1 MNKNFMIFAVSFLAT
16 FYTSMFLN
24 SVHAKEAPKKDELP
38 ICDTRE
44 NTIKTLTGQK
54 YFPLLNMTNKE
65 NVIETIWVSGQS
77 IAITA
82 TPPKTQANAEDTVCL
97 IAMMKDVVY
106 NSDTIEGLYKVFEAQ
121 MQKEKG
127 I

>member
-24 SVHAKEAPKKDELP
+24 SVHAKEAPKKAELP

-44 NTIKTLTGQK
+44 NTIKALTNEK

-65 NVIETIWVSGQS
+65 NVVETIWVRGQA

-82 TPPKTQANAEDTVCL
+82 APPKEDTVCL

>member
-1 MNKNFMIFAVSFLAT
+1 MYKNFVIFSVTFLVT

-24 SVHAKEAPKKDELP
+24 SVHAKTAPKKDELP
-38 ICDTRE
+38 ICDTIE
-44 NTIKTLTGQK
+44 NSIKALTGEK

-65 NVIETIWVSGQS
+65 GVVETIWITGQA

-82 TPPKTQANAEDTVCL
+82 APPKTQSNAEDTVCL
-97 IAMMKDVVY
+97 IALMKDVVY

-121 MQKEKG
+121 LQKEKG